1 MLGIGST
8 ASAQAAVFDGGVRYV
23 TITNRGTGYTS
34 TPDIIFSS
42 APAIGGSTGCWCSND
57 D

>member
-1 MLGIGST
+1 ML
-8 ASAQAAVFDGGVRYV
+8 QATVFNGGVRYV

-42 APAIGGSTGCWCSND
+42 APAIGNRLLVWQNND
-57 D
+57 YWSC